1 MNIQGIIPALI
12 TPFDEKEQID
22 YTALRRL
29 INHLIEEGAD
39 GFYVGGSTSECFLL
53 TAEERREVL
62 RVAVEETAGRV
73 PIIAHV
79 GEMSTA
85 KAAALA
91 EYAAQLGVDAVSS
104 VPPFYYK
111 YSLAE
116 LTQYYNDLCSATDRP
131 MIVYSIPAMS
141 GVAFTAENLGP
152 ILENPQV
159 QGLKYTSYDLFELEK
174 IHRRY
179 PALKVFNGHDELLA
193 NALPIGIT
201 GAIGSTFN
209 IMARSYKAICAAYAQ
224 GDVKTVSE
232 LQHRVNTVTE
242 GLIRTDVIRSIK
254 YILTKKGIPC
264 GNSRR
269 PFAPLTEQD
278 KTFLDDLYE
287 QYF

>member
-209 IMARSYKAICAAYAQ
+209 IMTRSYKAICAAYAQ

>member
-1 MNIQGIIPALI
+1 MNIQGIIPALV
-12 TPFDEKEQID
+12 TPFGDREQVD
-22 YTALRRL
+22 FQALRQL

-53 TAEERREVL
+53 TTEERREVL

-73 PIIAHV
+73 PVIAHI

-91 EYAAQLGVDAVSS
+91 EYAARLGVDAISS

-111 YSLAE
+111 YSLEE
-116 LTQYYNDLCSATDRP
+116 LTQYYNDLCSVTDRP

-141 GVAFTAENLGP
+141 GVSFTAENLGP

-174 IHRRY
+174 IHRRF
-179 PALKVFNGHDELLA
+179 PDLKLFNGHDELLA
-193 NALPIGIT
+193 NALPVGIT

-209 IMARSYKAICAAYAQ
+209 IMEKRYKAIWAAYEQ
-224 GDVKTVSE
+224 GDVKKAAD

-242 GLIRTDVIRSIK
+242 GLIRTDVIRSVK
-254 YILTKKGIPC
+254 YILTKQGIPC

-269 PFAPLTEQD
+269 PFAPLKDQE
-278 KTFLDDLYE
+278 KAFLDDLYG